1 MKYAVI
7 DVGSNS
13 VRLMV
18 SDGERTIY
26 KKINTTRLALG
37 LSLTGNL
44 DGERMEETA
53 AAIEEYVKEA
63 NEQKCDGIYVFATEA
78 VRSARNRRDFVDML
92 ARRGIDI
99 DVVASQDEAKLGF
112 AGAYTDGVCCVLD
125 IGGASSEIAVG
136 DANGLTYAKSLP
148 IGLVRIFD
156 KCAEDIDLI
165 DSYVADVIAQYG
177 NVPKFDKML
186 AIGGTA
192 TTFVAVKEKMKKYD
206 AAIVDG
212 YILKRSD
219 VIRITDEIYNMDM
232 SQRLTLDGLEAKRAN
247 IIVGGGR
254 LLSAIME
261 MLGQEELIVRE
272 SDNQEGY
279 LKYKLGK
286 L

>member
-1 MKYAVI
+1 M
-7 DVGSNS
+7 S
-13 VRLMV
+13 R
-18 SDGERTIY
+18 
-26 KKINTTRLALG
+26 
-37 LSLTGNL
+37 
-44 DGERMEETA
+44 
-53 AAIEEYVKEA
+53 
-63 NEQKCDGIYVFATEA
+63 KCDGIYVFATEA

-186 AIGGTA
+186 ANRRHCD
-192 TTFVAVKEKMKKYD
+192 Y
-206 AAIVDG
+206 
-212 YILKRSD
+212 LCR
-219 VIRITDEIYNMDM
+219 
-232 SQRLTLDGLEAKRAN
+232 SQRKDEEIRRGDSGRIYIKKKRRHKN
-247 IIVGGGR
+247 NRRDI
-254 LLSAIME
+254 
-261 MLGQEELIVRE
+261 
-272 SDNQEGY
+272 
-279 LKYKLGK
+279 
-286 L
+286 